1 MLKIGIFRLTCFT
14 ILLSLSVS
22 IPVVA
27 EDTSMGTG
35 TTVKSDKLKSMPEI
49 PGLSDPFQVALYNT
63 LKMSLESDREM
74 VAIDS
79 KLSAYRSKFKDQNK
93 TSPEALV
100 NFKEGTSTV
109 EGAAAMLEQKQQ
121 DLKSLC
127 MAELAWEKKIDE
139 RFLTVEKLISA
150 LVEAMNNDTYSGIDE
165 FKSAFAQMA
174 NFIGDQN
181 ATSLVAELA
190 AIRAKLSASSNDL
203 QKTAASRKNISSL
216 DFSDKLSQLETMTQ
230 ESDPVLQ
237 NLLGQLDKQSQ
248 SKDTGAT
255 RRFMSG
261 ALGMLSYVP
270 GGVGDVA
277 DFAQMAYDSGKG
289 AEDAKL
295 LHTVYLYKR
304 AEIRKRVIS
313 RVVAQALHN
322 YELASQTNNAFLLS
336 FAKSQFSDLAGPSA
350 LEQVLSA
357 K

>member
-1 MLKIGIFRLTCFT
+1 MLKIGIFRLSFFT

-27 EDTSMGTG
+27 EDTSTGTG

-63 LKMSLESDREM
+63 LKMSLESDQEM
-74 VAIDS
+74 IAIDS

-139 RFLTVEKLISA
+139 RFATVEKLFSA

-203 QKTAASRKNISSL
+203 KTDASRKNISSL

-248 SKDTGAT
+248 SKETGAT
-255 RRFMSG
+255 QRFMSG

-295 LHTVYLYKR
+295 LHIVYLYKR

-313 RVVAQALHN
+313 QVVAQALHN
-322 YELASQTNNAFLLS
+322 YELASQTSNAFLLS
-336 FAKSQFSDLAGPSA
+336 FAKSQISDLAGPSA